1 MTPGSVRKCQKKQKP
16 QLFVKT
22 IALTYQCWHA
32 RPFSHPTSS
41 LLNLSAMPKSWT
53 FLNVWEG
60 RPRAHWGHR
69 ALVRTARCVLRR
81 CKTNKHGMGYR
92 LPDILWNWYCRRH
105 AASPPERVVVECV
118 FWCMLRFERPNKMQ
132 LKMPRRLV
140 YPAAP
145 SARAYPGHFWAGQ
158 LATGMPLW
166 KVGNFD
172 VSHGKYDTWIWL
184 YTSNE
189 ACMRSL
195 RHILRAWC
203 RPAGYDSRRLTRF
216 GVLKKILRGL
226 LHCTQDL
233 YHISELTK
241 FKLYLRTICGA
252 IMGTIERRHQSQIHT
267 TVPVPNGPRIPN

>member
-1 MTPGSVRKCQKKQKP
+1 ME
-16 QLFVKT
+16 
-22 IALTYQCWHA
+22 
-32 RPFSHPTSS
+32 
-41 LLNLSAMPKSWT
+41 KSWT

-203 RPAGYDSRRLTRF
+203 RPAGYGSSRLTRF
-216 GVLKKILRGL
+216 VGAKKNLARSIALHTRLIL
-226 LHCTQDL
+226 
-233 YHISELTK
+233 HIWIDKIEAILEDNMWSNYGHYRRSASISNTHNSSRAKWTSNSKLNNFRSK
-241 FKLYLRTICGA
+241 FKRFGQLIRSK
-252 IMGTIERRHQSQIHT
+252 R
-267 TVPVPNGPRIPN
+267 